1 MPDVKNA
8 TYVFRMTFGNT
19 ISSPGKQLQELV
31 LEQDAEKRVTA
42 DKSVNKETYSITLR
56 GVKVNKKI
64 YQPNEIDAELD
75 FMEVGNDGITLK
87 VPSIQAVTDLLLKR
101 QVTVDFLHV
110 SKAVDD
116 SSKTVYGMKHN
127 VGKNYYVYEVN
138 PQLKRDTTGSKLYV
152 KLSIF
157 SMDKLMTI
165 DKYSKAYVAKKLG
178 SGILE
183 REKMSFGKQADD
195 VNALISNNIKGIQNL
210 RYDEDIIIN
219 NETVSL
225 PS

>member
-1 MPDVKNA
+1 MSDQTTGTTRPDVKNA

-101 QVTVDFLHV
+101 QVTVDFLHEKGV
-110 SKAVDD
+110 PYRDMTVLYRAHYVTRPVEEALLKAKLPYHIYSGVPFFGRAEIKDALSYLRMILLQDD
-116 SSKTVYGMKHN
+116 
-127 VGKNYYVYEVN
+127 
-138 PQLKRDTTGSKLYV
+138 L
-152 KLSIF
+152 
-157 SMDKLMTI
+157 
-165 DKYSKAYVAKKLG
+165 
-178 SGILE
+178 
-183 REKMSFGKQADD
+183 
-195 VNALISNNIKGIQNL
+195 
-210 RYDEDIIIN
+210 
-219 NETVSL
+219 
-225 PS
+225 